1 MPAESHLDTTS
12 SSPPYHALI
21 GGVAAV
27 FSFAALSLFF
37 SRIGVE
43 TLESIIFAGLSSLV
57 VGAFVYRERTLVWN
71 SAISERLHFV
81 RLSQMNDRI
90 DRLYADSVACLVK
103 FDAGTLIVDRASPG
117 FFDVLGVSS
126 DRGLSGARLDE
137 VLGVESTRLESIVY
151 QIKAGTI
158 SVREELVCK
167 QADGKPIKLLI
178 SGCYLPHLH
187 SIEAALFSVPKKTS
201 ESTEFEKVMED
212 LERFRKGIV
221 RRESRILE
229 LKGDVNRLLTGA
241 GEPVMYRVDDTTD
254 DSRFAR
260 MMKGK
265 GDSENG

>member
-12 SSPPYHALI
+12 SSPYHALV
-21 GGVAAV
+21 GVVAAV
-27 FSFAALSLFF
+27 FSFAALCLVF
-37 SRIGVE
+37 SHIGVRP
-43 TLESIIFAGLSSLV
+43 LESIIIAGLSSLV
-57 VGAFVYRERTLVWN
+57 VGAFVYRERTLEWN
-71 SAISERLHFV
+71 LAVSERQHFV
-81 RLSQMNDRI
+81 QLSQMNERM
-90 DRLYADSVACLVK
+90 DRLYADSVACLVE

-117 FFDVLGVSS
+117 FFDVLGISS
-126 DRGLSGARLDE
+126 DRSLRGARLEE
-137 VLGVESTRLESIVY
+137 VLGVESTRLESIIY

-178 SGCYLPHLH
+178 SGSYLPHLH
-187 SIEAALFSVPKKTS
+187 SIEAALFRVTKKLN

-212 LERFRKGIV
+212 LERFRKGMV

-229 LKGDVNRLLTGA
+229 LKGEVNRLLTGT
-241 GEPVMYRVDDTTD
+241 GEPALYRVDDATD

-260 MMKGK
+260 MMEGK